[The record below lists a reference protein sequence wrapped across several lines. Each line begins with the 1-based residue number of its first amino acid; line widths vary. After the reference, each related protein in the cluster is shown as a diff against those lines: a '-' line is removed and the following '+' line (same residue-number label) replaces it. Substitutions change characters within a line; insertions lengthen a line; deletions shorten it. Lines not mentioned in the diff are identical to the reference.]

1 METSVEFPPYRM
13 DFQGLSYFF
22 PFDGVYSDV
31 NIEDIPPSADKAYSD
46 EKLSGIVAQSQ
57 DRTKNEEN
65 ENENEKEN
73 IISKLNG
80 LTDESSEADILS
92 LIQECHSLNL
102 KLDLNRLAR
111 YAICKNALAVV
122 KFLVEKGEADLSC
135 QDIHDRSAIFYVL
148 WDYPDT
154 AMFEYIASKLS
165 PRSEIINRRYTGFG
179 TILDFA
185 IGSRRLDAV
194 EFLLGLGAEIDHR
207 WQIAEW
213 YIQSL
218 IGFRKLIS
226 NIPQHKTEILVTKLI
241 SSEPSLPS
249 KKMLGDMVFKENED
263 DLVRVEIP
271 WANGILFFSALRQY
285 GRHLGYPTYAN
296 NWLPSFFRQPV
307 KVPSN
312 PDIPYTDPM
321 YESNFELNP
330 ELDPELRGELRCLVV
345 FPSLVLRSRGV
356 HEKARRRINEIRLQM
371 LSEPMKM
378 VLQPERTLDEAYFP
392 SLSTSVLNT
401 RNKSQV
407 VSREHISEK
416 CAETRDR
423 EPTNDDTEPILVVSQ
438 LWLWRCD
445 RFILTAFS
453 ENMLEDGPNE
463 HVFECLLDARDFL
476 EYADWH
482 PGIQTGLF
490 LAYHIASFG
499 KPQMR
504 DKFPAPLDIFE
515 ASAARVLADVNEYMD
530 PTVSSQPDMKKEQ
543 GFMFRIADIREE
555 LAMIQ
560 EVLGQQLEILQ
571 KYIEDFEKH
580 DPDWRCWHAQPL
592 TGAEDQKKLQ
602 RKAMKNWEKVED
614 SKSTLE
620 KYQKRVRKIDGDAE
634 RVEKRMQ
641 DQLNLKRTYA
651 SIDDARSSIRLG
663 IAGLIL
669 STAVIGFTVVTII
682 FAPLAFV
689 TALFALPIDS
699 LIRNQ
704 IQFNG
709 AGGSSDAEDGSQ
721 TTSVYT
727 TRYVGTWFAVAEIVS
742 LGVTILFVAIC
753 LWFVRGSES
762 FAALQALDAGPKR
775 KRHWYDFRSKPDG
788 NAKKASV
795 AEPKPDENI
804 VGANAQASSID
815 VAESEPNRGSS
826 ALRRRVADIIGYG
839 KKTQS
844 SQV

>member
-1 METSVEFPPYRM
+1 
-13 DFQGLSYFF
+13 
-22 PFDGVYSDV
+22 
-31 NIEDIPPSADKAYSD
+31 
-46 EKLSGIVAQSQ
+46 
-57 DRTKNEEN
+57 
-65 ENENEKEN
+65 
-73 IISKLNG
+73 
-80 LTDESSEADILS
+80 
-92 LIQECHSLNL
+92 
-102 KLDLNRLAR
+102 
-111 YAICKNALAVV
+111 
-122 KFLVEKGEADLSC
+122 
-135 QDIHDRSAIFYVL
+135 
-148 WDYPDT
+148 
-154 AMFEYIASKLS
+154 MFEYIASKIS
-165 PRSEIINRRYTGFG
+165 PTSEIINPRDTMLLSMAFE
-179 TILDFA
+179 IA
-185 IGSRRLDAV
+185 IALRRLDAI
-194 EFLLGLGAEIDHR
+194 EFLLGLDAEINYGRLSND
-207 WQIAEW
+207 W
-213 YIQSL
+213 YEQSL
-218 IGFRKLIS
+218 IGFRELIG
-226 NIPQHKTEILVTKLI
+226 NIPQQKTEIRVTQLEPPKLI
-241 SSEPSLPS
+241 LPS
-249 KKMLGDMVFKENED
+249 KRMLGDMAFEAPGKD
-263 DLVRVEIP
+263 SLVRVEIP
-271 WANGILFFSALRQY
+271 WANGTLFFSALRRY
-285 GRHLGYPTYAN
+285 GRHLGYPTYAD

-312 PDIPYTDPM
+312 PDVPYTDPM
-321 YESNFELNP
+321 YESNFGLNP
-330 ELDPELRGELRCLVV
+330 ELDPKLRGELRCFIV
-345 FPSLVLRSRGV
+345 FPSLVLRSRRV

-371 LSEPMKM
+371 PSEPMKM
-378 VLQPERTLDEAYFP
+378 LLQPERTLDEAYFP

-416 CAETRDR
+416 CAEARDG
-423 EPTNDDTEPILVVSQ
+423 ESTNDDTEPILVVSQ

-463 HVFECLLDARDFL
+463 HVFFTHDFFG
-476 EYADWH
+476 YGDRH

-504 DKFPAPLDIFE
+504 DKYPAPLDIFE

-530 PTVSSQPDMKKEQ
+530 PRVSSPPDMKKEQ

-571 KYIEDFEKH
+571 KYIEDFEQH
-580 DPDWRCWHAQPL
+580 DLDWQRWYAQPL
-592 TGAEDQKKLQ
+592 TGTEDQKRLQ
-602 RKAMKNWEKVED
+602 RKAMENWEKVKD

-663 IAGLIL
+663 IAGLVL

-721 TTSVYT
+721 TMSVYT
-727 TRYVGTWFAVAEIVS
+727 TRYVGTLVAVAEIVS

-775 KRHWYDFRSKPDG
+775 KHHWYDFWSKPDK
-788 NAKKASV
+788 NAKKAGE
-795 AEPKPDENI
+795 AGKAGPEPDENI
-804 VGANAQASSID
+804 VRASTETSSVD
-815 VAESEPNRGSS
+815 VAESELSRGSS
-826 ALRRRVADIIGYG
+826 VLRRRVADIIGHREE
-839 KKTQS
+839 TQS